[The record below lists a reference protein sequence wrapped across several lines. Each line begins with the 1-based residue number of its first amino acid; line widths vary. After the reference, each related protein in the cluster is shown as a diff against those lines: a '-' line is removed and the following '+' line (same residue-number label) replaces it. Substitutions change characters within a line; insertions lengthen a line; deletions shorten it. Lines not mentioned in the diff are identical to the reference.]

1 MPARIAINGFGR
13 IGRLAARRVLKDPAF
28 ELVAINDLADN
39 EALTYLFKYDSVHG
53 SYPGDVRIEHGGD
66 GVGVLHV
73 DGKAVRMTENRD
85 ILANKWGDFGVDIV
99 LECTGAFVDRAKNQ
113 PHFDAGAKKIIIS
126 APAKEPD
133 ITIVLGVNHE
143 KYDPAAHHL
152 ISNASCTTNCVAPPL
167 KALDDAFG
175 VQYAVIN
182 TTHAYTMSQSLL
194 DSPQKKSLRQGRAA
208 AVNLIPTTTGAA
220 KAVGEVIPRLKG
232 KLDGLAVRT
241 PNPTGSLADITMILE
256 KDATVAEAH
265 AALQAFADTHPTILQ
280 LSKEELVSSDIVG
293 SSFSS
298 IVDSLMSQKVGPLL
312 KILAWYDNEAGYAT
326 RLVDLA
332 RFVASKA

>member
-1 MPARIAINGFGR
+1 MPTRIAINGFGR
-13 IGRLAARRVLKDPAF
+13 IGRLAARRILKDPTF

-39 EALTYLFKYDSVHG
+39 EALAYLFKYDSVHG
-53 SYPGDVRIEHGGD
+53 TYPGASHLDGD
-66 GVGVLHV
+66 LLHV
-73 DGKAVRMTENRD
+73 DGHAVRMTEHRD
-85 ILANKWGDFGVDIV
+85 ILANKWGELGVDIV
-99 LECTGAFVDRAKNQ
+99 LECTGVFTDRAKNQ
-113 PHFDAGAKKIIIS
+113 PHFDVGAKKVIIS

-143 KYDPAAHHL
+143 KYDPTKHHL
-152 ISNASCTTNCVAPPL
+152 LSNASCTTNCVAPPL

-175 VQYAVIN
+175 VSYAVIN

-194 DSPQKKSLRQGRAA
+194 DAPQKKSLRNGRAA
-208 AVNLIPTTTGAA
+208 AVNLIPGTTGAA

-241 PNPTGSLADITMILE
+241 PNPTGSLADITMTLE
-256 KDATVAEAH
+256 KDATVADAHEA
-265 AALQAFADTHPTILQ
+265 LTAFAAKNPSILQ
-280 LSKEELVSSDIVG
+280 LSKEELVSSDVVG

-298 IVDSLMSQKVGPLL
+298 IVDGLMTMKVGPLL
-312 KILAWYDNEAGYAT
+312 KVLAWYDNEAGYAT

-332 RFVASKA
+332 RLVATKA

>member
-1 MPARIAINGFGR
+1 MTTKTRVAINGFGR
-13 IGRLAARRVLKDPAF
+13 IGRLAARRVLARPDEF
-28 ELVAINDLADN
+28 ELVAINDLADT
-39 EALTYLFKYDSVHG
+39 EALAYLFKYDSVHG
-53 SYPGDVRIEHGGD
+53 TYAPEVHLD
-66 GVGVLHV
+66 GPERLHV
-73 DGKAVRMTENRD
+73 GDHLIHMTANRD
-85 ILANKWGDFGVDIV
+85 PGACKWGDQGVTVV
-99 LECTGAFVDRAKNQ
+99 LECSGVFVKRDQNQ
-113 PHFDAGAKKIIIS
+113 PHFNAGAKKVLIS

-133 ITIVLGVNHE
+133 LTVVLGVNHE

-175 VQYAVIN
+175 VAYAAIN

-194 DSPQKKSLRQGRAA
+194 DAPQKKNLRQGRAA
-208 AVNLIPTTTGAA
+208 AVNLIPTSTGAA

-241 PNPTGSLADITMILE
+241 PNPTGSLADITMVLE
-256 KDATVAEAH
+256 RDATIDEAH
-265 AALQAFADTHPTILQ
+265 AALAAFAAAHPTILQ
-280 LSKEELVSSDIVG
+280 LSKAELASSDIVG

-298 IVDSLMSQKVGPLL
+298 IVDSLMTMKVGPLL
-312 KILAWYDNEAGYAT
+312 KILSWYDNEAGYAT

-332 RFVASKA
+332 AFVASKGI

>member
-53 SYPGDVRIEHGGD
+53 SWPGEAKLDGD
-66 GVGVLHV
+66 MLHV
-73 DGKAVRMTENRD
+73 DGKSVRMTEHRD
-85 ILANKWGDFGVDIV
+85 ILANKWGELGVDIV
-99 LECTGAFVDRAKNQ
+99 LECTGVFTDRAKNQ
-113 PHFDAGAKKIIIS
+113 PHFDAGAKKVIIS

-133 ITIVLGVNHE
+133 VTIVLGVNDD
-143 KYDPAAHHL
+143 KYDPARHHL
-152 ISNASCTTNCVAPPL
+152 LSNASCTTNCVAPPL

-175 VQYAVIN
+175 VSYAVIN

-194 DSPQKKSLRQGRAA
+194 DAPQKKSLRNGRAA
-208 AVNLIPTTTGAA
+208 AVNLIPGSTGAA

-241 PNPTGSLADITMILE
+241 PNPTGSLADITMTLE
-256 KDATVAEAH
+256 KDATTADVH
-265 AALQAFADTHPTILQ
+265 AAFEAYAAKHPTILRFT
-280 LSKEELVSSDIVG
+280 KEELVSSDIVG

-298 IVDSLMSQKVGPLL
+298 TIDGLMTMKVGPLL
-312 KILAWYDNEAGYAT
+312 KVLAWYDNEAGYAT

-332 RFVASKA
+332 RLVAAKG

>member
-13 IGRLAARRVLKDPAF
+13 IGRLAARLVLKDPAF

-39 EALTYLFKYDSVHG
+39 AALTYLFKYDSVHG
-53 SYPGDVRIEHGGD
+53 SYPGDVRIEND
-66 GVGVLHV
+66 VLHV

-85 ILANKWGDFGVDIV
+85 ILANKWGDHGVDIV
-99 LECTGAFVDRAKNQ
+99 LECTGAFVDRPKNQ
-113 PHFDAGAKKIIIS
+113 PHFDAGAKKVIIS

-133 ITIVLGVNHE
+133 VTIVLGVNHD

-175 VQYAVIN
+175 VAWAAIN

-194 DSPQKKSLRQGRAA
+194 DAPQKKNLRQGRAA

-265 AALQAFADTHPTILQ
+265 AVLQAFADKNPTILQ

-293 SSFSS
+293 SPFSS
-298 IVDSLMSQKVGPLL
+298 IVDSLMSQKVGPML
-312 KILAWYDNEAGYAT
+312 KILAWYDNEAGYAA

-332 RFVASKA
+332 RFVAAKA